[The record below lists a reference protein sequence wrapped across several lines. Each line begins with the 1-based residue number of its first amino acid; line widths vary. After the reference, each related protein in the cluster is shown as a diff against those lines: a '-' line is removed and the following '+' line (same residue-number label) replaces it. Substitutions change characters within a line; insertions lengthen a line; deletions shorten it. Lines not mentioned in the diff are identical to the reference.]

1 MGFKARAPK
10 RKARGQVLYKR
21 DKARHR
27 KGGVPLSGDF
37 CPIARAAE
45 RNPAIAVASVTG
57 EFIMVY
63 VEGNDGSLSYH
74 HDGGDFVRA
83 FDRG

>member
-1 MGFKARAPK
+1 MGFKARAPSGK
-10 RKARGQVLYKR
+10 LGDKFYINVTKR
-21 DKARHR
+21 DIER
-27 KGGVPLSGDF
+27 GGVPLSGDF

-63 VEGNDGSLSYH
+63 VEGNDGSLAYH